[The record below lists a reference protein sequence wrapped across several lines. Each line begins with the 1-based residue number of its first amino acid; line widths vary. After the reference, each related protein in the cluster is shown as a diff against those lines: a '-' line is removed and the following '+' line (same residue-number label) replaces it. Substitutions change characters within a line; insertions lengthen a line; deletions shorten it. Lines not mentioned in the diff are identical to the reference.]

1 MQTFG
6 HTKHMAENPIQLCMG
21 EVGYKRSRSASKID
35 TLRAPFPRR
44 DVRLSAAMADCRAPF
59 ISELDETLRSLLRR
73 RASPRSWRPSLV
85 PLPYITVWGFPP
97 YVLYILY
104 GQRSAYFQKWTGGGN
119 STLIHSDL
127 SLQNPGKSAS
137 CHDSVNDIQYVTVY
151 SDSHYSTLLYLILY
165 FTVLITWPPR
175 LPGL

>member
-1 MQTFG
+1 MQTFVYFG

-85 PLPYITVWGFPP
+85 PLPYIAVWGFPP
-97 YVLYILY
+97 YVLY

-119 STLIHSDL
+119 STLL
-127 SLQNPGKSAS
+127 SVRFLARVSNVLHFPCLKTPLNRGFHALRVSP
-137 CHDSVNDIQYVTVY
+137 C
-151 SDSHYSTLLYLILY
+151 LY
-165 FTVLITWPPR
+165 FD
-175 LPGL
+175 GA

>member
-1 MQTFG
+1 
-6 HTKHMAENPIQLCMG
+6 MG

-35 TLRAPFPRR
+35 TSRAPFPRR

-85 PLPYITVWGFPP
+85 PLPYIAVWGFPP
-97 YVLYILY
+97 YVLY

-119 STLIHSDL
+119 STLIKQPSCLPTMPRRILKFFCVPLKFSENDHFCIDL
-127 SLQNPGKSAS
+127 HTWFFFILLHIVFSA
-137 CHDSVNDIQYVTVY
+137 
-151 SDSHYSTLLYLILY
+151 LISYCDLTSKKGDAEKWAVKIKKY
-165 FTVLITWPPR
+165 TVL
-175 LPGL
+175 